1 MGVVGNPF
9 RKDKP
14 MKVAIV
20 ALSLAL
26 FGLPSAAY
34 ALGPVIPP
42 PAPKCP
48 YVGQYAVWTGYAW
61 ICLPR
66 R

>member
-1 MGVVGNPF
+1 
-9 RKDKP
+9 
-14 MKVAIV
+14 MKAAIV

-26 FGLPSAAY
+26 FGLSASAAY
-34 ALGPVIPP
+34 ALGPMNPP
-42 PAPKCP
+42 PPPKCP
-48 YVGQYAVWTGYAW
+48 YVGQYPIWTGYAW